1 MEDLKNGLKY
11 LVVAYNHL
19 IPAPAHL
26 SACVESVQ
34 ALQPNHH
41 HDVTKE
47 NIRKRGQS
55 GHHLILSLKEK
66 IYFKFVD

>member
-26 SACVESVQ
+26 SACVDSVQ

-41 HDVTKE
+41 HDVTKD
-47 NIRKRGQS
+47 NIRQIVPVLY
-55 GHHLILSLKEK
+55 GHHLILSLK
-66 IYFKFVD
+66 